1 MANFT
6 DKPIVTLP
14 KAPQPPPDKGLD
26 STVLS
31 LGFDVPKMKLREA
44 AIRAGG
50 FDVVSVTSGILARF
64 EIEMGR
70 CGIFL
75 TCDHVPTAENRE
87 LIGLFRRNC
96 SRGWVIFVTTDD
108 NAWLRADY
116 MDADV
121 WVREADEPE
130 GIVESLRI
138 RSPFPRVT

>member
-1 MANFT
+1 MATITN
-6 DKPIVTLP
+6 TLTHELA
-14 KAPQPPPDKGLD
+14 KAPQPPRSKGLD

-31 LGFDVPKMKLREA
+31 LDFDIPKLRMREA
-44 AIRAGG
+44 AIRTGG
-50 FDVVSVTSGILARF
+50 FGVLSVASGVQARF

-75 TCDHVPTAENRE
+75 TGDHVPAAENRD

-108 NAWLRADY
+108 RASLRADQ

-121 WVREADEPE
+121 WVREADDPK

-138 RSPFPRVT
+138 RSPLPNVT

>member
-6 DKPIVTLP
+6 DAPTLTLP
-14 KAPQPPPDKGLD
+14 KVPQPPHGKGLD

-31 LGFDVPKMKLREA
+31 LGFDVPKLKLREA

-50 FDVVSVTSGILARF
+50 FGVLSVGSGVQARF

-75 TCDHVPTAENRE
+75 TSDHVAVAENRE
-87 LIGLFRRNC
+87 LISLFRRNC
-96 SRGWVIFVTTDD
+96 SRGWVIIVTADD
-108 NAWLRADY
+108 NASLSADH
-116 MDADV
+116 MDADA
-121 WVREADEPE
+121 WVRERDEPE

-138 RSPFPRVT
+138 RSPL